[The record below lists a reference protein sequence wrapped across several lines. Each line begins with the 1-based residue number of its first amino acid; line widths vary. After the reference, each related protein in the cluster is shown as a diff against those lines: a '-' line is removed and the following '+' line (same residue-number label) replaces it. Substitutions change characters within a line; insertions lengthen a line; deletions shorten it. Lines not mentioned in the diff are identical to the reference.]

1 MAKADDKK
9 RGLGRGLSALLGD
22 RAPLAAVAAVM
33 DASRDAED
41 APVVVPPSL
50 SGLKTLP
57 IEQIVAGKFQPR
69 HYFDETALEELT
81 QSVRE
86 KGVLQPILVRP
97 LGDGQYEIIAG
108 ERRWRAAQR
117 AQRHEIPA
125 IVQDLNDRDA
135 LEIALVENLQR
146 QDLSVLEEA
155 EGYRRLME
163 EFTHTQEELAR
174 VVGKSRSHVA
184 NIMRLLGLSPAVKAA
199 LENGQIT
206 AGHARA
212 LLSADHPDAL
222 MQRIIAENLTVR
234 DVERLVSG
242 EKNPTGTSTKPAGK
256 GKGSSSGADK
266 DADILAL
273 ERDLSQSLGLKVS
286 ISNRDGQGML
296 TLHYAS
302 LEQLD
307 SILSRLSATAV

>member
-33 DASRDAED
+33 DASREGED
-41 APVVVPPSL
+41 TPVVVPPSL
-50 SGLKTLP
+50 TGLKTLP

-125 IVQDLNDRDA
+125 IVQELNDRDA

-199 LENGQIT
+199 LESGQIT

-212 LLSADHPDAL
+212 LLSADNPDAL

-234 DVERLVSG
+234 DIERLVSG
-242 EKNPTGTSTKPAGK
+242 EKNPTGLKAAGK
-256 GKGSSSGADK
+256 GSKTGGSGNAGADK
-266 DADILAL
+266 DSDILAL
-273 ERDLSQSLGLKVS
+273 ERDLSESLGLKVS
-286 ISNRDGQGML
+286 ISNRDGHGML

-307 SILSRLSATAV
+307 SILARLSA

>member
-1 MAKADDKK
+1 MAKPDDKK

-33 DASRDAED
+33 DASRDAD
-41 APVVVPPSL
+41 DNAAVIVPPSL

-125 IVQDLNDRDA
+125 IVQELNDRDA

-199 LENGQIT
+199 LEAGQIT

-212 LLSADHPDAL
+212 LLSADNPDVL

-234 DVERLVSG
+234 DIERLVSG
-242 EKNPTGTSTKPAGK
+242 EKNPAGPKTAGK
-256 GKGSSSGADK
+256 GKSGGSGSDK
-266 DADILAL
+266 DSDILAL

-296 TLHYAS
+296 TLHYTS

-307 SILSRLSATAV
+307 SILARLSAAV